1 MTPTNDPTIQQQPDT
16 NNTQL
21 VNRRNIL
28 GSIVYG
34 FFTGFLAGLVGLG
47 GAELKIPFILYF
59 LNVPLYDMVVA
70 NLIISLAT
78 SSVNFV
84 LRAQVGF
91 LTYQSVLI
99 SVAMIAGT
107 LPGAY
112 LGAYLSHRVTPRRL
126 KAFIAFVLSLVVIR
140 LLADLILGAEVP
152 NSLFPATFEPLFSG
166 LIGVAIGIISG
177 TIGVAGGEYRIPI
190 LVYAFALPIKIA
202 GTASQLVSI
211 PGMLVALF
219 KHRDLGFVT
228 RRALITA
235 VMLGVPSVFGAVAS
249 TFVLLAASNQLIKI
263 VFLLIL
269 LYTIARLTAELVQS
283 KGKE

>member
-1 MTPTNDPTIQQQPDT
+1 MT
-16 NNTQL
+16 
-21 VNRRNIL
+21 RRNIL
-28 GSIVYG
+28 GSIFYG

-78 SSVNFV
+78 SSANFV
-84 LRAQVGF
+84 LRAQIGF
-91 LTYQSVLI
+91 LTYESVII
-99 SVAMIAGT
+99 SVAMIVGT
-107 LPGAY
+107 VPGAY

-152 NSLFPATFEPLFSG
+152 NSIFPAGFVLLSSG

-190 LVYAFALPIKIA
+190 LVYAFAVPIKIA

-219 KHRDLGFVT
+219 RHRNLGFVT
-228 RRALITA
+228 RHALVTS
-235 VMLGVPSVFGAVAS
+235 VMLGVPSVLGAVAS
-249 TFVLLAASNQLIKI
+249 TVLLVTASNQVIKV

-269 LYTIARLTAELVQS
+269 LYTIARLTAELVQR